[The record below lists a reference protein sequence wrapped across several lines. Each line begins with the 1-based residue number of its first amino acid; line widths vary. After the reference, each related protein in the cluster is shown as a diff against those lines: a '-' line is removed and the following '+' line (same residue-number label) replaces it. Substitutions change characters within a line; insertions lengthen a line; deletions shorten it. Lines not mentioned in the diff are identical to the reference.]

1 QSVTDLVELERFND
15 GHDDFHGFDPRL
27 GPFCT
32 YAVRAGSL
40 SRAYGACF
48 AGMAGQIESNAVPDA
63 LQSVMILIRLMK
75 SGWPSIECR
84 RARGCRLKTR
94 Q

>member
-1 QSVTDLVELERFND
+1 
-15 GHDDFHGFDPRL
+15 HGFDPRL

-40 SRAYGACF
+40 SRAHKACF
-48 AGMAGQIESNAVPDA
+48 AGMAGEIESNAVPDA
-63 LQSVMILIRLMK
+63 PQRVMVLIQLMK
-75 SGWPSIECR
+75 FSGWPIER
-84 RARGCRLKTR
+84 KRALGRRLKTR